1 MTKRTVGMIGVG
13 MMGHG
18 IAANLVAKGWP
29 LHYLDH
35 AGNQPTE
42 DLDSVGARRESDAA
56 SLVAKIDVLILCVT
70 GSREIR
76 TILLGDDEL
85 VRRLK
90 PGTVVVDCST
100 GIPSETRTVAGHV
113 EAAGC
118 RFVDAAMTRT
128 PAEAEA
134 GRLNLLIGGD
144 ADVVRDLT
152 PILEAFSENRFHAG
166 PIGAGQTL
174 KLLHN
179 YVSLGTA
186 VVVAEAA
193 ACAAETGIAPEVLV
207 DCLKRG
213 GGYGA
218 ALDRIGPYILSQ
230 DVSAMRFS
238 NANARKDV
246 AYYQSLVAETGTSH
260 EAAKGIL
267 SALDW
272 LNDNG
277 YGGAMM
283 PESCDAFRNRKGR
296 SS

>member
-18 IAANLVAKGWP
+18 IAANIVSAGWP

-35 AGNQPTE
+35 PGNQPTE
-42 DLDSVGARRESDAA
+42 DLDASGACRESDAA

-70 GSREIR
+70 GSREIK
-76 TILLGDDEL
+76 TILTGDDNL
-85 VRRLK
+85 AGHLK
-90 PGTVVVDCST
+90 RGTIVVDCST
-100 GIPSETRTVAGHV
+100 GIPSETRTVAERV
-113 EAAGC
+113 EASGC

-128 PAEAEA
+128 PAEAKA

-144 ADVVRDLT
+144 ADVVKELT
-152 PILEAFSENRFHAG
+152 PLLEAFSENRFHAG

-186 VVVAEAA
+186 VVVSEAA
-193 ACAAETGIAPEVLV
+193 ACAAETGIAPDVFV

-238 NANARKDV
+238 NANARKDI
-246 AYYQSLVAETGTSH
+246 AYYQSLVAETGASH
-260 EAAKGIL
+260 EAANGIL
-267 SALDW
+267 NALDW
-272 LNDNG
+272 LTENG
-277 YGGAMM
+277 HGGAMM
-283 PESCDAFRNRKGR
+283 PEACDAFRTKKRE